1 MLFLFDQ
8 ERIILLSVYIEVM
21 YSKSFLSLIVVLSIG
36 ENVPIGLLVV
46 RSYIEKYVSVIEL
59 FTSIKQMMNEVLIMN

>member
-1 MLFLFDQ
+1 MLFLFDK

>member
-1 MLFLFDQ
+1 MLFLFDK

-46 RSYIEKYVSVIEL
+46 RSYIEKYVSVSEL